1 MQGNDIGVD
10 VHQHIAC
17 MFEGLLMRRLEIA
30 PERKGLFSR
39 FKREEDL
46 TEEEYIKREVRLW
59 RPNDL
64 PIKSASHIINK
75 LGLGLEV
82 YTYLDPLFVD
92 AIEHWLSRKGVDVT
106 VYSYYDLNDLHDD
119 FKLNR
124 DVHTLYTPFEDDA
137 KLLGMRA
144 TVVLPDRAFGV

>member
-1 MQGNDIGVD
+1 MEKNDIGVD
-10 VHQHIAC
+10 VRQHMAC
-17 MFEGLLMRRLEIA
+17 MFEGLLMRRLEVA
-30 PERKGLFSR
+30 PEKRGLFTR
-39 FKREEDL
+39 FKKEEDL
-46 TEEEYIKREVRLW
+46 TEEEFIKREVRLW

-64 PIKSASHIINK
+64 PIKSASHMINK

-106 VYSYYDLNDLHDD
+106 VYAYYDLADLHDD

-124 DVHTLYTPFEDDA
+124 DVHTLYTPFEEDA
-137 KLLGMRA
+137 KVLGIRT